1 MSSSVT
7 PSNSQP
13 VVDEN
18 IAPDGAADP
27 SSMDPALALRPIA
40 LPSGYTCDEGILVLD
55 REPFPLHFGG
65 ELSRV

>member
-40 LPSGYTCDEGILVLD
+40 LPSGYTCDEDILIRD
-55 REPFPLHFGG
+55 R
-65 ELSRV
+65 